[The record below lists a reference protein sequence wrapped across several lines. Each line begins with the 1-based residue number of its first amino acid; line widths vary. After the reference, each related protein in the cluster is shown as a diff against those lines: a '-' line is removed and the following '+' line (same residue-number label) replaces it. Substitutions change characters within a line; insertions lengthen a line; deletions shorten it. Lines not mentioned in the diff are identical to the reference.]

1 MLEKGILEIASLTHG
16 QLLEGELAEKV
27 VKAQPNWINFSIDG
41 TFNTYNK
48 IRTPVN
54 KRGTDYNA
62 FEKVIGNIKN
72 LVKIRKRLNLTMPQI
87 RSNSI
92 YPAIAKN
99 PEEYRDVLIK
109 AGVDLITINE
119 VFDYRW
125 KEVPDK
131 MIM

>member
-1 MLEKGILEIASLTHG
+1 
-16 QLLEGELAEKV
+16 
-27 VKAQPNWINFSIDG
+27 
-41 TFNTYNK
+41 
-48 IRTPVN
+48 
-54 KRGTDYNA
+54 
-62 FEKVIGNIKN
+62 
-72 LVKIRKRLNLTMPQI
+72 MPQI

-131 MIM
+131 MIMNDWACSFPFQRLVISSNAVLSFHAQGQPMKKKVCSRKVFRNA